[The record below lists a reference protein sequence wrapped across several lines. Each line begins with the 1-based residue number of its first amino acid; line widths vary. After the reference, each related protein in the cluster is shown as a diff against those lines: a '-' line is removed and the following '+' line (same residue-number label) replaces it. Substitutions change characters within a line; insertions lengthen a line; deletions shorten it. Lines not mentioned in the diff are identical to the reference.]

1 MQHLHPLA
9 SLLLFFRYLK
19 FLGLPILLM
28 GGVTLLI
35 FFGPDL
41 LGFEIENRGATVA
54 FLAYLIFVLAAGTF
68 VVAWVISRAYR
79 YELGPAGFNKEH
91 GVLFKRYV
99 SIPYDQIQ
107 NVDIHRTVIER
118 LMGLSSL
125 QIQTA
130 GSERVAA
137 EGELPGL
144 NFDKARELRD
154 ELVRLAESGETAQQP
169 KAPAPAPASEP
180 TDQPDPS
187 PESPPTDEPT
197 PPQG

>member
-41 LGFEIENRGATVA
+41 LGFEIENRGATV
-54 FLAYLIFVLAAGTF
+54 